1 MSYLIKGATIVAM
14 DSAHGA
20 EPFTGDILIEAD
32 RIKEIGENL
41 SGDGVGQTI
50 DGRGKL
56 VMPGLTNA
64 HVHSWE
70 AMMKGRYDNLP
81 LELWMLLCY
90 PILGQVPLPPRLVY
104 LRTMIVGMECL
115 KTGVTNV
122 LDDVLE
128 MPTQD
133 LDQLEATFKAYDDL
147 GMRANLSGH
156 IINRPFSETIPFS
169 DEYLPE
175 DLKAKVAASV
185 PPTTK
190 YFVELA
196 EEAVSRFH
204 NKKGRLRYVV
214 APSGPQRC
222 TDDML
227 IAAYE
232 LAEKHDMAYHIHIL
246 ESKIQAVT
254 GHEFYGKTLIG
265 HMNDIGALGPRTTIA
280 HSIWVTDE
288 DIAMMADAGSTVVH
302 NAISN
307 QKLGA
312 GIMPY
317 RKLMDAGIT
326 IGLGS
331 DGISTNDNP
340 RIFDVMKAAALLH
353 KVSTPDYPQ
362 GPTASEILHAGTIN
376 GARTAMIDGDTG
388 SLEVGKK
395 ADLLVLNMKTLNFTP
410 LNDVRNHLVYC
421 ENGTS
426 IEKVMVNGEIVV
438 EDNRLKRVDEAAL
451 LEELRG
457 HLPEFQ
463 KQLEQLEELNRAF
476 RPAFEKIHKRCCGHD
491 LGINRFSRP
500 PSEWYKNNLKT

>member
-14 DSAHGA
+14 DNVNNAK
-20 EPFTGDILIEAD
+20 PFTGDIRVEGD
-32 RIKEIGENL
+32 SIKEIGENL
-41 SGDGVGQTI
+41 SDAGVGTII

-70 AMMKGRYDNLP
+70 AMYKGRYDNLP

-90 PILGQVPLPPRLVY
+90 PILGAVPLPPRLIY

-122 LDDVLE
+122 LDDVIE

-133 LDQLEATFKAYDDL
+133 LDQLAAAFQAYDDL
-147 GMRANLSGH
+147 GIRANVSGH
-156 IINRPFSETIPFS
+156 IINRPFSETIPFT
-169 DEYLPE
+169 DELLPD
-175 DLKAKVAASV
+175 DLKAKVAAA
-185 PPTTK
+185 PPPSTQS
-190 YFVELA
+190 FIDLA

-204 NKKGRLRYVV
+204 NKKGRLRYVI

-227 IAAYE
+227 ISAYE
-232 LAEKHDMAYHIHIL
+232 LADKHDMAYHIHIL

-280 HSIWVTDE
+280 HSVWVTDE
-288 DIAMMADAGSTVVH
+288 DIRMVADAGSTVVH
-302 NAISN
+302 NTISN
-307 QKLGA
+307 QKLCVGT
-312 GIMPY
+312 MPF
-317 RKLMDAGIT
+317 RKMMDAGIT

-331 DGISTNDNP
+331 DGISPNDTP
-340 RIFDVMKAAALLH
+340 RIFDVMKAAALIH
-353 KVSTPDYPQ
+353 KVSTPDFPQ
-362 GPTASEILHAGTIN
+362 GPSTTEILRAGTIN
-376 GARTAMIDGDTG
+376 GARTAVIDDETG

-395 ADLLVLNMKTLNFTP
+395 ADLLILNMKTLNFTP
-410 LNDVRNHLVYC
+410 LNDVRNHLVFC

-438 EDNRLKRVDEAAL
+438 EDDRLKREDEVAL

-463 KQLEQLEELNRAF
+463 KQHEQLEALNSAF
-476 RPAFEKIHKRCCGHD
+476 RPAFEQIHRRCCDHD

-500 PSEWYKNNLKT
+500 PAEWYQS